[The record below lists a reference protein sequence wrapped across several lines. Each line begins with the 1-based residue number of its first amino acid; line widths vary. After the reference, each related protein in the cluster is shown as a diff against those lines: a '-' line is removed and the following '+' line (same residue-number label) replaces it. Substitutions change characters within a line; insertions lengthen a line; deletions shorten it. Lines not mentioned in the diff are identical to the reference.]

1 MVVLVIM
8 GACPPMDGSDELPG
22 SYSPIRLRSAERKN
36 NCKNFPPIDCLPLAK
51 TNHISLGKNVG
62 KKCEIIAL

>member
-1 MVVLVIM
+1 MPVIM
-8 GACPPMDGSDELPG
+8 GGCPPMDGSDELPG
-22 SYSPIRLRSAERKN
+22 SYQVPIRLPSPERKN
-36 NCKNFPPIDCLPLAK
+36 NCKKFPPIDCLPLAK